1 MLESNGDLNALL
13 FGRLET
19 NPTVVLAGPSVLPNL
34 SLIELALP
42 SERTSDSPLRISF
55 LAALLAEMVATE
67 VIPFRPWITTLR
79 LVSSLVISTEQLAG
93 AKLTL
98 LPLVLTTL
106 TPPSILLA
114 PVNSLPLLALSL
126 VMLTQLMTSLTLKI
140 STRVL
145 RPTKLRKTKTPSR
158 PKSSIMDQLKSLSM
172 STKIS
177 LPTSQVS
184 TNTRLVVNSV
194 VTQSRWL
201 VGVLKTVLL
210 TGLLLT
216 LGTKAGVTA
225 VPSESREV
233 STNAVLKHL
242 LLQLLLLTDI
252 FDSLK

>member
-1 MLESNGDLNALL
+1 MLENNGDLNALL
-13 FGRLET
+13 FGKLET
-19 NPTVVLAGPSVLPNL
+19 NPTVVLAGPSVLLRL
-34 SLIELALP
+34 SLTDLALP

-55 LAALLAEMVATE
+55 LAALLAVTVATV
-67 VIPFRPWITTLR
+67 VIPFLPCNTTLR

-98 LPLVLTTL
+98 SLLALTTL

-114 PVNSLPLLALSL
+114 LVNSPPLLALSL
-126 VMLTQLMTSLTLKI
+126 VTLTQLILSLTLKI

-145 RPTKLRKTKTPSR
+145 RPTKLRRTKTSSR
-158 PKSSIMDQLKSLSM
+158 PKSSRTDLLKSPSL

-177 LPTSQVS
+177 LLTSQVF
-184 TNTRLVVNSV
+184 TNIRLVRDSV
-194 VTQSRWL
+194 VTPSRWS

-225 VPSESREV
+225 VPSESREET
-233 STNAVLKHL
+233 TNAVLKDL
-242 LLQLLLLTDI
+242 LLLPLLLTDI
-252 FDSLK
+252 

>member
-1 MLESNGDLNALL
+1 
-13 FGRLET
+13 
-19 NPTVVLAGPSVLPNL
+19 
-34 SLIELALP
+34 
-42 SERTSDSPLRISF
+42 
-55 LAALLAEMVATE
+55 
-67 VIPFRPWITTLR
+67 
-79 LVSSLVISTEQLAG
+79 VISTEQLAG

>member
-13 FGRLET
+13 FGKSET
-19 NPTVVLAGPSVLPNL
+19 NPTVVLAGLSVLLRL
-34 SLIELALP
+34 SLIGLALP
-42 SERTSDSPLRISF
+42 SERTSDSPLKISF

-67 VIPFRPWITTLR
+67 VIPFLPCNTTLR
-79 LVSSLVISTEQLAG
+79 LVSSLVISTELLAG

-98 LPLVLTTL
+98 SPLALITL

-114 PVNSLPLLALSL
+114 LVNSPPLLALSL
-126 VMLTQLMTSLTLKI
+126 VMLTQLIPSLTIKI

-145 RPTKLRKTKTPSR
+145 RLTKLRRTKMPSR
-158 PKSSIMDQLKSLSM
+158 PKSSRTDQSKSLSL

-177 LPTSQVS
+177 LLISQVF
-184 TNTRLVVNSV
+184 TNIRLVRDSV

-216 LGTKAGVTA
+216 LGTKVGVTV
-225 VPSESREV
+225 VPSESREET
-233 STNAVLKHL
+233 TNAVLKDPL
-242 LLQLLLLTDI
+242 LLLLLLTDI
-252 FDSLK
+252 